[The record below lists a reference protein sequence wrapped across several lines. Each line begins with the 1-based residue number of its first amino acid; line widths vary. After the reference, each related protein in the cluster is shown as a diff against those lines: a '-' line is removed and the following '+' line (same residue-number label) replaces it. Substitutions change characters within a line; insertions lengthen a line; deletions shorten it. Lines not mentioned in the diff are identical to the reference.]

1 MVTAAVQPQPQQNQG
16 TVENQGPADV
26 NEVANSSQQAE
37 QQMETEQQQWK
48 ETRHVYKCTAVVVC
62 MLSISAH
69 LLIKSTVAGK
79 LLAICNTNCNL
90 TTHNQ
95 CIVFTISI
103 SHNKILSEIIQ

>member
-16 TVENQGPADV
+16 TVENQGPVDV
-26 NEVANSSQQAE
+26 NETATSSK

-48 ETRHVYKCTAVVVC
+48 ETHHVYKCTAVVVC

-79 LLAICNTNCNL
+79 LLAICNTNCDL
-90 TTHNQ
+90 TTA
-95 CIVFTISI
+95 TAR
-103 SHNKILSEIIQ
+103 